1 MDPQPCRQLLA
12 QKQQFK
18 MGFHCFDSSS
28 DYSGSLPPPTLGHWL
43 YASGL
48 PKMGGTS
55 TSLLMFVRADKVMRT
70 RQDDVGDDILTD
82 MKDGTLK
89 VDPVRIKNLM

>member
-1 MDPQPCRQLLA
+1 
-12 QKQQFK
+12 
-18 MGFHCFDSSS
+18 
-28 DYSGSLPPPTLGHWL
+28 
-43 YASGL
+43 
-48 PKMGGTS
+48 MGGTS